1 MNVSTHSPSGVVIP
15 TEAVEQTEL
24 EEFAGRIIALHVP
37 EDRSDVLSSLEQAVS
52 EDDVESGR
60 AAFERLTERTEAA
73 DDSTESGRFDIVY
86 DGTTLA
92 SRPFDDS
99 ELGAHPIPYD
109 GGSIDIDR
117 FSVRERA
124 PSQTRSRSYSLIIV
138 PPTQD
143 SMETDVEADVPD
155 EVGPAVIPGKR
166 VSATAAILFAAGV
179 AVGAAAA
186 GTGSLAPEPV
196 EATDTGPTGASV
208 AELIE
213 GRESALN

>member
-1 MNVSTHSPSGVVIP
+1 MNVSTRNPSGVVIP
-15 TEAVEQTEL
+15 TEAVKQTEL

-37 EDRSDVLSSLEQAVS
+37 EDRSDVLASLEQAVS

-60 AAFERLTERTEAA
+60 AAFERLIGGIEAA
-73 DDSTESGRFDIVY
+73 DDSTESGQFDIVY

-92 SRPFDDS
+92 SRPLNDT

-109 GGSIDIDR
+109 GGSIDIDC
-117 FSVRERA
+117 FSIRERV
-124 PSQTRSRSYSLIIV
+124 SGQTRARSYSLIVV

-143 SMETDVEADVPD
+143 SMEADFEAGVPD

-186 GTGSLAPEPV
+186 GTGSLTPDPV
-196 EATDTGPTGASV
+196 EATDTTPAGASV

-213 GRESALN
+213 ERESALN